1 MSAATE
7 SRAALVQRC
16 RNLERRFIRL
26 NQSTGHDCSI
36 AIQWARQWTSALLDT
51 KCPTAMYANWVNQQ
65 EARADRLEAQALR
78 VAA

>member
-7 SRAALVQRC
+7 TRAALVQRC
-16 RNLERRFIRL
+16 RNLERRFIRIS
-26 NQSTGHDCSI
+26 QSTGQDCNI
-36 AIQWARQWTSALLDT
+36 AIQWARQWANALLDT
-51 KCPTAMYANWVNQQ
+51 RCPSQIYANWVEQQ